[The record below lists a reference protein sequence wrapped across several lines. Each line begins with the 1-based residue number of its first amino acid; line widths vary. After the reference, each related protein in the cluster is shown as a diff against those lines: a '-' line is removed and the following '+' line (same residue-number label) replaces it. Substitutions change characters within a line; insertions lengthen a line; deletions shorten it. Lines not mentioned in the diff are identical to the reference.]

1 MRALETLLLI
11 GAVLGYLTAGVAV
24 ARATRV
30 SAALAP
36 LVVLFWP
43 LGGVLWI
50 NRLWLALGRL
60 ISKR

>member
-11 GAVLGYLTAGVAV
+11 GAVIGYLTAGVAV
-24 ARATRV
+24 ARATHV
-30 SAALAP
+30 SPALAP

-43 LGGVLWI
+43 LGAVLWI